1 MFHIFIQK
9 PEKEKEPPLKNDI
22 VKSTIHVVSNNS
34 NRRDP
39 RTRRTTPPPPP
50 PPLPDESPS
59 PKKRPRSPAKENIS
73 PRRRHDSP
81 HKKKKKSSD
90 RKRSPSP
97 KSSSKKNHE
106 STLNGKSKKQ
116 HSSRRKSRFSDSDS
130 DLSSLSSSSLSSDSV
145 KVLKKKKKKS
155 KSSKKSSKK
164 LVESVNNAIL
174 QEMVDIEEAV
184 DDVVSRQA
192 ELSKQND
199 AVDVIGLDNDNLFT
213 TNDGHSFSVN
223 DELEK
228 QYDAF
233 VQETNITV
241 DFESHVP
248 TSPVAL
254 VLPPPPQIMEP
265 DDSDVEIVATEKP
278 KSRPQRPKKAP
289 PNKAPKIRKANEMLS
304 YLDKATGMNKQ
315 LNHDPSQDEKK
326 EKRNYNHDFSE
337 KAVAHYVIKFLSNY
351 YKIGRIASRVS
362 ML

>member
-278 KSRPQRPKKAP
+278 KSRPQRAKKAP

-362 ML
+362 MP